1 MVDAGLR
8 DCLYRLL
15 RIQHGTAG
23 VGVDWRNVSAPG
35 ALHRQCDCV
44 WGNYFANFIIG
55 ATFLSM
61 LSAFGASNTFL
72 LFASMAMFALLF
84 VLFFLPETAGRTLE
98 EIERDLGE
106 PSSSGHVRTS

>member
-1 MVDAGLR
+1 MWVLIGEMFPLQARCTGNAIA
-8 DCLYRLL
+8 C
-15 RIQHGTAG
+15 G
-23 VGVDWRNVSAPG
+23 
-35 ALHRQCDCV
+35 
-44 WGNYFANFIIG
+44 GNYFANFIVG

-61 LSAFGASNTFL
+61 LTAFGASNTFL

-106 PSSSGHVRTS
+106 PLYDPLESAGDEAVSSMPPDPL